1 MGDEQLSLFT
11 IPSNLPT
18 TFRIPKH
25 DPCWDEITR
34 EPEET
39 FLMAVDDQISPT
51 AIRKRLSGEGTGR
64 INKRTTSKNGKDYKE
79 YWYDY
84 QYFLNGK
91 RIGRSRYIPK
101 RLLPQIQIMEAD
113 KVPVSKIL
121 QVLGIKPPSDTPT
134 TAETH

>member
-11 IPSNLPT
+11 IPSNSPT
-18 TFRIPKH
+18 TFRIPKQ
-25 DPCWDEITR
+25 DPYWDEITR

-39 FLMAVDDQISPT
+39 LLMAVNDEIPPT
-51 AIRKRLSGEGTGR
+51 AISKRLSGQGTGR
-64 INKRTTSKNGKDYKE
+64 INKRTLNKSGKDYTQ

-101 RLLPQIQIMEAD
+101 RLLPQIQALEAE
-113 KVPVSKIL
+113 KVPVAKIL
-121 QVLGIKPPSDTPT
+121 EVLGVKSVD
-134 TAETH
+134 E